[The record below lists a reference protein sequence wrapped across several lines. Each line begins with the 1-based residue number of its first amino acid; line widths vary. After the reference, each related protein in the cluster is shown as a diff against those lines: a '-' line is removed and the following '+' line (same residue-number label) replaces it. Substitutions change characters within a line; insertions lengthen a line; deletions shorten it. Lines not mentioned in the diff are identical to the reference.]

1 MMRAMFGLRLRPFL
15 AATVL
20 ILAVGA
26 VVWLG
31 LASNLR
37 VWLEDRVEEEL
48 LVRVEAAARLLPT
61 QLGDPDAAVDDV
73 GALLDARV
81 TLVAPSGVVL
91 GDSER
96 TAAAVVAMDNHALR
110 PEIVAAG
117 EAGTGVARRLSTTLE
132 TEMLYVAK
140 ARRLGG
146 WVRVAMPLSRVD
158 ETLLRLR
165 TIGLVALLVALVA
178 GLLGTALNGVLITQS
193 LSRGLQAV
201 RRHLGDVEP
210 SETIEGSV
218 SRMGRE
224 LNRLVADLGA
234 SRDQLR
240 TVLETMEAGVVALDG
255 AGKILALNSTARE
268 ILAVADKAG
277 AAPSSELLQRLP
289 GLVDRDIPDAESTF
303 GFRAG
308 SPRIV
313 SVHAGD
319 ASDGSRVVVLQD
331 ITEQRRAETIRRD
344 FVANASH
351 ELRTPVAVMQAN
363 AETLLAGA
371 LDDKAAA
378 RGFVEGMHRHAHRL
392 SALLADLLDLSRI
405 EAGRYALDLKTLDVN
420 EAFLR
425 ARDTVSGRAQD
436 EGVTVLQTADD
447 ALVVLGDARALDQ
460 VLVNLLDN
468 AIKYSRTG
476 STVELVG
483 EDTPAGVRLQV
494 RDQGPG
500 IPEEHRARLFERF
513 YRVDPGRD
521 RRFGGTG
528 LGLAI
533 VKHLGAA
540 MGGAVGMHPNESVGS
555 VFWISLPRP

>member
-1 MMRAMFGLRLRPFL
+1 
-15 AATVL
+15 
-20 ILAVGA
+20 
-26 VVWLG
+26 
-31 LASNLR
+31 
-37 VWLEDRVEEEL
+37 
-48 LVRVEAAARLLPT
+48 
-61 QLGDPDAAVDDV
+61 
-73 GALLDARV
+73 
-81 TLVAPSGVVL
+81 
-91 GDSER
+91 
-96 TAAAVVAMDNHALR
+96 
-110 PEIVAAG
+110 
-117 EAGTGVARRLSTTLE
+117 
-132 TEMLYVAK
+132 
-140 ARRLGG
+140 
-146 WVRVAMPLSRVD
+146 
-158 ETLLRLR
+158 
-165 TIGLVALLVALVA
+165 
-178 GLLGTALNGVLITQS
+178 
-193 LSRGLQAV
+193 
-201 RRHLGDVEP
+201 
-210 SETIEGSV
+210 
-218 SRMGRE
+218 
-224 LNRLVADLGA
+224 
-234 SRDQLR
+234 
-240 TVLETMEAGVVALDG
+240 MEAGVVALDG

-268 ILAVADKAG
+268 ILAVADTAG

-289 GLVDRDIPDAESTF
+289 GLVDRDIPDAENTF
-303 GFRAG
+303 DFRAG

-319 ASDGSRVVVLQD
+319 APDGSRVVVLQD

-378 RGFVEGMHRHAHRL
+378 RGFVEGMHRHARRL

-405 EAGRYALDLKTLDVN
+405 EAGRYALDLETLDVN

-436 EGVTVLQTADD
+436 EGVTVLQTADH

-468 AIKYSRTG
+468 AIKYSRPG

-521 RRFGGTG
+521 RRIGGTG